1 MVARMGLAQGG
12 AEETRVVARGQDPAQ
27 ESSAWDRDI
36 IGIIN
41 TTATFTTV
49 IATIFHNRSSFYMLL
64 ESKKCILHF
73 KNECFKFKIKLVFD
87 LHLKNT
93 HE

>member
-1 MVARMGLAQGG
+1 MVARRGLAQGG

-27 ESSAWDRDI
+27 ESNAWDWDI

-41 TTATFTTV
+41 ITATFTTV
-49 IATIFHNRSSFYMLL
+49 TIFHNRSSFYMLL

-73 KNECFKFKIKLVFD
+73 KNECFKLKIKLVFD